1 MHFLISTLYDQ
12 IEVLEKQ
19 GRGTEAASLAS
30 FEKGFQKES
39 HSPRP
44 HPFRALPGGVPHGAE
59 NDCATDELCQATV
72 ALLAR
77 HSEPGALADAHRS
90 T

>member
-30 FEKGFQKES
+30 FEK
-39 HSPRP
+39 
-44 HPFRALPGGVPHGAE
+44 
-59 NDCATDELCQATV
+59 
-72 ALLAR
+72 
-77 HSEPGALADAHRS
+77 AHRRHK
-90 T
+90 